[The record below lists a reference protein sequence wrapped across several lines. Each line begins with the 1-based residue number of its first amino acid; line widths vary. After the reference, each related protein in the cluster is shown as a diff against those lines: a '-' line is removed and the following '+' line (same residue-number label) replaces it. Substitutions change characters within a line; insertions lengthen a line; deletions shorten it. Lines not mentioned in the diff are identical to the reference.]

1 GFFRVEVG
9 VGNRLWQ
16 IEVGVA
22 AAGES
27 SVDRGVIGR
36 PVPIA
41 PLADRRGGNREEDP
55 QPRRAGSFVKI
66 PRILFKHGRQN
77 GPADKRSYGRVGIG
91 GAVALGITL
100 RALPIAAESISC
112 LLNSRN
118 GTRQAKVDRID
129 GGLPRQLEFLFRV
142 ERSRGGVIGD
152 VEIGNHAEDALLLFI
167 LDLGFGY
174 FHWRHRYLHLGRGSR
189 NDQQDRR

>member
-1 GFFRVEVG
+1 MFKRQRG
-9 VGNRLWQ
+9 VAIRLWI
-16 IEVGVA
+16 IEVED
-22 AAGES
+22 AAGGEAS
-27 SVDRGVIGR
+27 EHRGVMGR
-36 PVPIA
+36 PVSID
-41 PLADRRGGNREEDP
+41 PLTDHRGGNRVEE
-55 QPRRAGSFVKI
+55 PRPPRAGSFVKI

-142 ERSRGGVIGD
+142 ERKSTIDQIGRAH
-152 VEIGNHAEDALLLFI
+152 V
-167 LDLGFGY
+167 
-174 FHWRHRYLHLGRGSR
+174 
-189 NDQQDRR
+189 